1 MASRTAHEI
10 NMRVRDYERRQVL
23 LRAATWSQHGIQ
35 GESRR
40 SRQLRCWVGRALYAL
55 ATRIEP
61 NVPLWHTRGS
71 ERPAITQQSR
81 AMRPARTASP

>member
-23 LRAATWSQHGIQ
+23 LRAATWSQHRIQ

-40 SRQLRCWVGRALYAL
+40 SRQLRCWLARALHAV
-55 ATRIEP
+55 ARRIEP
-61 NVPLWHTRGS
+61 DMPCGLPAAGS
-71 ERPAITQQSR
+71 GTP
-81 AMRPARTASP
+81 